1 MNGRKKRRSRRCM
14 GSMVD
19 RTRRP
24 CLGLGRARV
33 WNHYGTIGYL
43 CRACHKIDAPSMK
56 GPG

>member
-1 MNGRKKRRSRRCM
+1 M